1 MLEDRAAFDGAVD
14 ALAPDISVHLA
25 GQAGV
30 RYSLDEPASYVQSN
44 LVGGFHV
51 LEAARRHGVTHL
63 LMASTSSVYGA
74 NEAMPFRETDK
85 ADLPVSFY
93 AATKKASEAMAHS
106 YAHLWNIPTRSEAHT
121 SELQSLMRISY
132 AVLCLKNQ
140 K

>member
-1 MLEDRAAFDGAVD
+1 MLEYRAAFDGAVY
-14 ALAPDISVHLA
+14 ALAPDIIVHLA

-74 NEAMPFRETDK
+74 NTDMPFREPDK

-93 AATKKASEAMAHS
+93 AATKKATEAMAHS
-106 YAHLWNIPTRSEAHT
+106 YAHLWTIPTKIGRASCRE
-121 SELQSLMRISY
+121 SVCQS
-132 AVLCLKNQ
+132 V
-140 K
+140 